1 MTKKEWLEE
10 KVTCDKW
17 GRPPSLADVP
27 LTVMKRKSALIK
39 QGGDNKSIDKLYNDI
54 VKNDKLYKETI
65 NDKSIQK

>member
-10 KVTCDKW
+10 KVTCDVW

-27 LTVMKRKSALIK
+27 LTVMKRKNALIK
-39 QGGDNKSIDKLYNDI
+39 QGGDDKSI
-54 VKNDKLYKETI
+54 DKLYKETI